1 MDRGA
6 WWAIVHRVV
15 KESDTTEVTQHAC
28 THCSLQGL
36 YFQSPHLITS
46 QETATLSKLIFPF
59 ARILPAFS
67 FSRITFLNFDCNGLD
82 HMISLPH

>member
-6 WWAIVHRVV
+6 WWATVHRDT
-15 KESDTTEVTQHAC
+15 KESDATEVTQHAC

-46 QETATLSKLIFPF
+46 QEAATLSKIILLF
-59 ARILPAFS
+59 AWILSAFS
-67 FSRITFLNFDCNGLD
+67 FSRITF
-82 HMISLPH
+82 